1 MYNQEKHLYAFGE
14 FCLDVTQRVLK
25 QEGRLIQLTPKAFD
39 TLLILVENSGRVL
52 VKEELMHQLWP
63 DSFVEEVNLA
73 FNISQLRKVLGD
85 DFKNS
90 RFIQTIPRRGYRF
103 IAKVTEVVEEPPI
116 LPLEAPVQMR
126 KVIESAQDSDI
137 AIESCDVPTVSNETE
152 ISGDSASDLVSEQ
165 LHPVTTTAPAQVETI
180 LPNRL
185 GWLSPRTAFL
195 IGMIVIIGM
204 PGGFLMWPRPSLP
217 QPHSSARSIAVLP
230 FKVLQPQGNDEYL
243 SIGLTDVLITRL
255 SNLQQLV
262 VRPTRS
268 VLPFASSSKEA
279 AEVGKELQ
287 VETVLDGSI
296 QQMGDQVRVTVRLIQ
311 VSNSQTVWAFQCDET
326 CSDYF
331 QLQDH
336 ISEQVTQALSYK
348 LSDEEQR
355 RLTKHYTENALA
367 YQEYVKGRYYTL
379 LFTKD
384 GLETAIRYFNHA
396 IELDPRYALAY
407 AGLADAYCTGAG
419 TFLPSNEALPKAKAM
434 AEKALS
440 LDTSLPEAY
449 AALGHAKVHLWDR
462 TAKQDLQK
470 ALELNPNLAT
480 TLMWFGEYYQTFN
493 PPESIPILIK
503 ARELDPVLSPVRG
516 LLSFSYGLN
525 GQFDLAHRE
534 IQEALTRH
542 PTDSQLFTLR
552 ALVYSYQKK
561 YPQALAELDKIP
573 PDVLMDFYRVYL
585 LIRAGRKAEAQNL
598 LARIVPHQKE
608 TPDSA
613 YFMALMCV
621 ALNDKDQAFK
631 WLEQAYQTHSVYL
644 SYLQYDPELLPLRSD
659 PRYDDLIRRVGLS

>member
-63 DSFVEEVNLA
+63 DSFVEDVNLA

-103 IAKVTEVVEEPPI
+103 IAKVTEVVEEPPA
-116 LPLEAPVQMR
+116 LPLEAPVQAVQ
-126 KVIESAQDSDI
+126 VIESVQDSE
-137 AIESCDVPTVSNETE
+137 AQVESCDVPTLNDDNET
-152 ISGDSASDLVSEQ
+152 SVDSAPNYFSEHP
-165 LHPVTTTAPAQVETI
+165 HPVKTVPPAQLETAP
-180 LPNRL
+180 PNRL
-185 GWLSPRTAFL
+185 GWLSFRIAL
-195 IGMIVIIGM
+195 VLSIVAIGIC
-204 PGGFLMWPRPSLP
+204 GGFLVWRHPSPP
-217 QPHSSARSIAVLP
+217 QPQSATRSLAVLP

-355 RLTKHYTENALA
+355 RLTKHYTENTLA

-384 GLETAIRYFNHA
+384 GLEAAIRYFNHA
-396 IELDPRYALAY
+396 IELDPGYALAY

-419 TFLPSNEALPKAKAM
+419 MFLPSNEALPKAKAM

-440 LDTSLPEAY
+440 LDNSLPEAY

-462 TAKQDLQK
+462 TARQDLQK
-470 ALELNPNLAT
+470 ALELNPNSAT

-516 LLSFSYGLN
+516 FLSFSYSLN
-525 GQFDLAHRE
+525 GQFNLAHRE
-534 IQEALTRH
+534 IQEALAMH
-542 PTDSQLFTLR
+542 PEDYQLVSLR
-552 ALVYSYQKK
+552 ALVYSYQRK

-573 PDVLMDFYRVYL
+573 PDGLMDFYRVYL
-585 LIRAGRKAEAQNL
+585 LIRSGRKAEAQHL
-598 LARIVPHQKE
+598 MSSILPHQKE

-613 YFMALMCV
+613 YFMALIYV
-621 ALNDKDQAFK
+621 ALNEKDQAFK
-631 WLEQAYQTHSVYL
+631 WLEQAYQAHSVYL

-659 PRYDDLIRRVGLS
+659 PRYDDLIRRVVS